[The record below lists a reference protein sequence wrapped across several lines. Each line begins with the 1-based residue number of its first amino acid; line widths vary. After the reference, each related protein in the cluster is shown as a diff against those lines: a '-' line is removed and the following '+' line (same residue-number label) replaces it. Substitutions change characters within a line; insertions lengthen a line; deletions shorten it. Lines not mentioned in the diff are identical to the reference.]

1 MTHVLLGPQRAQPTV
16 TRALADLGVAGPV
29 ALVAA
34 GWQERESDPS
44 VIPELGVPSVN
55 LALHARAESLF
66 EQAQPF
72 AEAYKRRQTRLK
84 QMQDFYRLRLEH
96 AEQAA
101 RAIAVRQVDGALR
114 DEELGVSLDLQRRLD
129 QDHLDRCRAVHAEF
143 QARWPPAADD
153 PLARQ
158 KRELQALI
166 EPTRALVI
174 AGGHVAV
181 LLNRLRLFDVLALAG
196 GRPVLAWSAG
206 AMALTEWIVLFHDH
220 PPVGE
225 GMVEILDA
233 GLGAVPGVVAL
244 PNPRLRLRLD
254 DPERVQLLSQRFAP
268 AACVAM
274 DQEAVIVVEAGT
286 LRARGCQRL
295 GTDGTLD
302 GSFGGGAKTA
312 EPRARP

>member
-1 MTHVLLGPQRAQPTV
+1 
-16 TRALADLGVAGPV
+16 
-29 ALVAA
+29 
-34 GWQERESDPS
+34 
-44 VIPELGVPSVN
+44 
-55 LALHARAESLF
+55 
-66 EQAQPF
+66 
-72 AEAYKRRQTRLK
+72 
-84 QMQDFYRLRLEH
+84 
-96 AEQAA
+96 
-101 RAIAVRQVDGALR
+101 
-114 DEELGVSLDLQRRLD
+114 
-129 QDHLDRCRAVHAEF
+129 VHAEF